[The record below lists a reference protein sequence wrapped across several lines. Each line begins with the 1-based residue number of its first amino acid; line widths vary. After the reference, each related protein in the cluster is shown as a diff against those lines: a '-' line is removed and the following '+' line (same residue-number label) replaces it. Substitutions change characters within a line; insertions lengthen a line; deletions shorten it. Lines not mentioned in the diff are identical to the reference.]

1 MRDHP
6 VEARLEELGRLRDA
20 HPALATGPTTV
31 RLASGPLLVVSRF
44 DLTARHEYVAAFNA
58 GTRPQERD
66 GRDVD
71 SRERLVDAPRRGAAG
86 PQHAGRGRWRS
97 RSGRSR
103 PCCSAPTPRCRHEPP
118 VRPALAVRADE
129 LTNLVQARATVATA
143 EPVSV
148 SFAVKRARG
157 RWTRIAADG
166 SPPYR
171 GFLDPQRFRRRER
184 VDVVALARWPDG
196 TTTVSPV
203 VTAVPRPR

>member
-1 MRDHP
+1 MTVATATP
-6 VEARLEELGRLRDA
+6 ASAWSTLLGAAQQARST
-20 HPALATGPTTV
+20 PAGGLALSV
-31 RLASGPLLVVSRF
+31 GPLEAVLLR
-44 DLTARHEYVAAFNA
+44 A
-58 GTRPQERD
+58 
-66 GRDVD
+66 
-71 SRERLVDAPRRGAAG
+71 DAPL
-86 PQHAGRGRWRS
+86 PS
-97 RSGRSR
+97 R
-103 PCCSAPTPRCRHEPP
+103 AP

-157 RWTRIAADG
+157 RWNRIAADG

-203 VTAVPRPR
+203 VTAIPRPR